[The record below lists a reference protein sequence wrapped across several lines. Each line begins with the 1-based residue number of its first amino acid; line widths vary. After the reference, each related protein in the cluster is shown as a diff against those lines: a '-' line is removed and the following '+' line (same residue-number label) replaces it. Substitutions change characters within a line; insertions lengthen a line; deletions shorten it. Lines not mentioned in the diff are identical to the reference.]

1 MVDVIK
7 DDPRTRWQEIILGNT
22 MDANMSLI
30 NYGRVDFSNQLSLFS
45 TALCSNLRMNTDDQ
59 VLLYCYYIMRR
70 HYCSAKGLYL
80 SYHDWLASMAED
92 VDGRIRFIDIGCGP
106 ATCGIAFAEQMEGQ
120 FPNIHYTGID
130 TSVAMKTMAEKML
143 METTGGRMQMDFKTS
158 LHELDDGYWSSV
170 SEVPNLVV
178 FNMSYFFLNVDC
190 TFTENL
196 ADRIVSVMRKY
207 PLNRYVFII
216 QHSDHDT
223 KIRSFL
229 VFKNMLEQ
237 YVETIK
243 AERSTFCY
251 ELGGNPK
258 ILPFC
263 YEIWKSK

>member
-1 MVDVIK
+1 
-7 DDPRTRWQEIILGNT
+7 
-22 MDANMSLI
+22 
-30 NYGRVDFSNQLSLFS
+30 
-45 TALCSNLRMNTDDQ
+45 
-59 VLLYCYYIMRR
+59 
-70 HYCSAKGLYL
+70 
-80 SYHDWLASMAED
+80 
-92 VDGRIRFIDIGCGP
+92 
-106 ATCGIAFAEQMEGQ
+106 
-120 FPNIHYTGID
+120 
-130 TSVAMKTMAEKML
+130 
-143 METTGGRMQMDFKTS
+143 MDFKTS

-258 ILPFC
+258 TLPFC